1 MGWGSLKDFFGGSH
15 DFQGQ
20 WRQRSVKGMG
30 GGGGTGHRK
39 LISRG
44 GIMKILQSLN
54 SQVLPRSFGRVSRKR
69 LHDGSECFQ

>member
-1 MGWGSLKDFFGGSH
+1 MDVKYCLHKMKSRKIVFRDSSQFIAGGGGEGEGLKDFFRGSH
-15 DFQGQ
+15 GFQGQ

-44 GIMKILQSLN
+44 GS
-54 SQVLPRSFGRVSRKR
+54 
-69 LHDGSECFQ
+69 

>member
-1 MGWGSLKDFFGGSH
+1 MGGGWWEGEGLKDFFGGSH

-20 WRQRSVKGMG
+20 WRQRSIKGMG

-44 GIMKILQSLN
+44 GS
-54 SQVLPRSFGRVSRKR
+54 
-69 LHDGSECFQ
+69 

>member
-30 GGGGTGHRK
+30 GGGGTGNRK

-44 GIMKILQSLN
+44 GS
-54 SQVLPRSFGRVSRKR
+54 
-69 LHDGSECFQ
+69 